1 MSGITRAKAEPL
13 AAHDKPMET
22 MAAAQYNRVAY
33 DYRQFDQIIWQIPTI
48 AITITSFMF
57 AVAFNFVHIQVIS
70 GVVLLMGFFF
80 DLTLAIALSKHR
92 LMEDVR
98 AWFLKDLETSYNLKI
113 VPVSTAEAEIYL
125 RTKQHKHVSHPWLR
139 QRNAF
144 RFLLSSILILA
155 FSQLIIGTYL
165 LISIWVT

>member
-1 MSGITRAKAEPL
+1 
-13 AAHDKPMET
+13 

-33 DYRQFDQIIWQIPTI
+33 DYRQFDQIIWQIPTV
-48 AITITSFMF
+48 ATTITSVMF

-70 GVVLLMGFFF
+70 GVVLLMGFYF

-98 AWFLKDLETSYNLKI
+98 ARFLKDLETSYGLEV
-113 VPVSTAEAEIYL
+113 VPISTAEAEDYL
-125 RTKQHKHVSHPWLR
+125 RKKQHKHASHPWLR
-139 QRNAF
+139 RRNAF
-144 RFLLSSILILA
+144 RFLLSSILILSL
-155 FSQLIIGTYL
+155 SQLIIGTYL